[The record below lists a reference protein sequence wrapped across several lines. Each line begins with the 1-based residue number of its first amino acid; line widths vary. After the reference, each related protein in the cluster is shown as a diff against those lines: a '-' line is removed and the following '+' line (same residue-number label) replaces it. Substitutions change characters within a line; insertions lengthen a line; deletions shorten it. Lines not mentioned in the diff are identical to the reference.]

1 MALKIAIS
9 NQKGGVA
16 KSTTAL
22 CMADALRHKKKR
34 VLFIDL
40 DAQCNS
46 TSVFQAQIDGAVTAA
61 DLLKKKATVHE
72 AIQETSF
79 GSIIAGDPILSGI
92 AAELDKEMYR
102 YELLKDALA
111 EVDEEYDYI
120 IMDTPPGEGI
130 YMLNAFFAADGVII
144 PLTGEQFAVDGLA
157 KIIKTINE
165 VKRHGNPDLKI
176 YGILMNKYDQRNKLD
191 KEMWQ
196 SLPEIGKNIGFKV
209 YKTPIRTCQ
218 EIKNT
223 QAHRQS
229 LFDKAPNS
237 KAAQDYMAF
246 IKEFLKEAK

>member
-1 MALKIAIS
+1 MAIKVAIS

-22 CMADALRHKKKR
+22 CMADALRHKKKS

-40 DAQCNS
+40 DSQCNS
-46 TSVFQAQIDGAVTAA
+46 TSVYQAQIDDAVTAA
-61 DLLKKKATVHE
+61 DLLKKRATTKE
-72 AIQETSF
+72 AIQETRL
-79 GSIIAGDPILSGI
+79 GSIIAGDPVLASI
-92 AAELDKEMYR
+92 APELDKEMYR

-111 EVDEEYDYI
+111 EVENEYDYI

-157 KIIKTINE
+157 KIINTINE

-176 YGILMNKYDQRNKLD
+176 YGVLMNKYDQRNKLD

-196 SLPEIGKNIGFKV
+196 SLPKIGEKIGFKV
-209 YKTPIRTCQ
+209 FKTPIRICQ

-223 QAHRQS
+223 QAHRES
-229 LFDKAPNS
+229 LFDKSPSS
-237 KAAQDYMAF
+237 KAAEDYSSF
-246 IKEFLKEAK
+246 VKEFMKETK